1 MEESLLDTLE
11 AIFTRTSIRAFTDDP
26 VTDDLVDTLLKAMIA
41 APSGGNRQPWRIFV
55 IRNPD
60 VKHQLA
66 RGAGDQEFVAEA
78 PVVFVVCRVPDESG
92 QRYGSRGRNLY
103 SIQDTAA
110 MTQNLLL
117 AAHAIG
123 LGGCW
128 VGAFKEEAIA
138 TAINTPASVIPVAII
153 PIGKPATPRKERGR
167 KSLDQVVHFLS

>member
-1 MEESLLDTLE
+1 MDTLE

-26 VTDDLVDTLLKAMIA
+26 VTDDLVDRLLKAMIA

-55 IRNPD
+55 VRNPE
-60 VKHQLA
+60 VKRQLA

-92 QRYGSRGRNLY
+92 QRYGSRGRDLY

-117 AAHAIG
+117 AAHAIE

-128 VGAFKEEAIA
+128 VGAFKEAAIA
-138 TAINTPASVIPVAII
+138 KALNTPLSVIPVAII
-153 PIGKPATPRKERGR
+153 PVGKPATPRKERGR
-167 KSLDQVVHFLS
+167 RPLDQVVHFLS

>member
-1 MEESLLDTLE
+1 MDTLE
-11 AIFTRTSIRAFTDDP
+11 AIMTRTSVRAFTDDP
-26 VTDDLVDTLLKAMIA
+26 VTEDLVDRLLKAMIA

-55 IRNPD
+55 VRNPD
-60 VKHQLA
+60 IKHQLA

-92 QRYGSRGRNLY
+92 QRYGSRGRDLY

-128 VGAFKEEAIA
+128 VGAFQEAAIA
-138 TAINTPASVIPVAII
+138 KALNTPISVIPVAII
-153 PIGKPATPRKERGR
+153 PVGKPAKPRKIRSR
-167 KSLDQVVHFLS
+167 RPLDQVVHFLN